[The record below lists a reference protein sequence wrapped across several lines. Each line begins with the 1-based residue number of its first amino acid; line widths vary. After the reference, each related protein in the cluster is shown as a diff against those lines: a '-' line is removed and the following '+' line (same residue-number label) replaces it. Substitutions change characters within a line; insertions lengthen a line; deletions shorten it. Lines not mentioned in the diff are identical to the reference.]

1 MDLHNRLLILLF
13 PNVYIKFRVVRGWL
27 QESLGGFGWFAVL
40 VVTIFY
46 LRFRNVILQ
55 LLNPQNL

>member
-13 PNVYIKFRVVRGWL
+13 LNVYIKFRVVRGWL
-27 QESLGGFGWFAVL
+27 QESLGGFEWFAVL